1 MPSIRYKQISVYDN
15 QKKIILFVVH
25 LLVSTCSYFIAVK
38 ETDLQI
44 IKSWCN
50 SQWQEYSIIQ
60 WRKILHNCWT
70 FKTCWRIKKQ
80 NVILLI
86 NKEKRLKIRKSK
98 VISMS
103 LVINCQ
109 NKYFFFIKKTFN
121 RRGNARYVNEI
132 SVWSGMFYIQ
142 QSS

>member
-1 MPSIRYKQISVYDN
+1 MVIQCHLYLINRFQYTITKKKSSI
-15 QKKIILFVVH
+15 FVVH

-44 IKSWCN
+44 IKSWHS

-60 WRKILHNCWT
+60 WRKMLHNCWT
-70 FKTCWRIKKQ
+70 HKTCWKRIL
-80 NVILLI
+80 II
-86 NKEKRLKIRKSK
+86 NKEKRVKIRKSK

>member
-1 MPSIRYKQISVYDN
+1 ML
-15 QKKIILFVVH
+15 KK
-25 LLVSTCSYFIAVK
+25 
-38 ETDLQI
+38 
-44 IKSWCN
+44 
-50 SQWQEYSIIQ
+50 
-60 WRKILHNCWT
+60 
-70 FKTCWRIKKQ
+70 KKQ
-80 NVILLI
+80 NVILII
-86 NKEKRLKIRKSK
+86 NKEKRVKIRKSK